1 MEEYKLRVEGIEK
14 SFPGV
19 KALSNISF
27 AVRKGTVHALCGENG
42 AGKSTLM
49 KVLTGL
55 YKADAG
61 QIFIDGKPVEI
72 RNPIQARDY
81 GISMIAQELN
91 YVSELS
97 VEENLFMGRLPVTRF
112 GRVDWKKVRQEAVR
126 FLQEEHLNYAP
137 DQKLKTLTVSDAA
150 QAPYVKAIADAGIP
164 VVTTNPTTHQAD
176 LDGETGDPEVDNAV
190 MEGTGTVDADPVAQ
204 AAVGAKRA
212 VDEVP
217 ENANVVVFR
226 GPSGNYH
233 AEKRR
238 EAWDTYFFDVR
249 DDVNILYEDYANW
262 NNDEAM
268 ALMETW
274 VQAGT
279 HIDAIISM
287 NDNMAAGA
295 IEAVRNNTDYIAE
308 DGTSNFLAY
317 GVDETAQGCLL
328 IKEGLLTATALQDA
342 GEIAELNM
350 KYADAVLK
358 GEMEYTEV
366 NDYVDAPEINA
377 DNVDEFLQI
386 YIDNGELQE
395 EVLG

>member
-1 MEEYKLRVEGIEK
+1 MKK
-14 SFPGV
+14 W
-19 KALSNISF
+19 
-27 AVRKGTVHALCGENG
+27 
-42 AGKSTLM
+42 
-49 KVLTGL
+49 KVLSAAVFAAAMVVSSMTAMADDAYRVCFVARASADTFAAWL
-55 YKADAG
+55 TNEMKKAADEYDDIELTCVSGEADDAEMAKLLEDCITK
-61 QIFIDGKPVEI
+61 QY
-72 RNPIQARDY
+72 DY
-81 GISMIAQELN
+81 VIVQSN
-91 YVSELS
+91 
-97 VEENLFMGRLPVTRF
+97 N
-112 GRVDWKKVRQEAVR
+112 
-126 FLQEEHLNYAP
+126 N
-137 DQKLKTLTVSDAA
+137 AA

-176 LDGETGDPEVDNAV
+176 LDGETGDPDVDNAV

-204 AAVGAKRA
+204 AAVGAQRA
-212 VDEVP
+212 VEEVP

-249 DDVNILYEDYANW
+249 DDVTILYEDYANW

-317 GVDETAQGCLL
+317 GVDGTAQGCLL

-342 GEIAELNM
+342 GEIAQLNM
-350 KYADAVLK
+350 KYAEAVLN

-366 NDYVDAPEINA
+366 DDYVDAPEINA

-386 YIDNGELQE
+386 YIDNGEITE
-395 EVLG
+395 ADLG

>member
-1 MEEYKLRVEGIEK
+1 MKKWKVFLAIVMAVAVMAVPITAMAEEAAEGGPYRVCFVARASADTFAAWLTNEIQKAADQYDDIE
-14 SFPGV
+14 
-19 KALSNISF
+19 
-27 AVRKGTVHALCGENG
+27 
-42 AGKSTLM
+42 
-49 KVLTGL
+49 
-55 YKADAG
+55 
-61 QIFIDGKPVEI
+61 
-72 RNPIQARDY
+72 
-81 GISMIAQELN
+81 
-91 YVSELS
+91 
-97 VEENLFMGRLPVTRF
+97 
-112 GRVDWKKVRQEAVR
+112 
-126 FLQEEHLNYAP
+126 
-137 DQKLKTLTVSDAA
+137 LTVVSGEADDNKMAQLLEDCITKQYDYVIVQSNNNAA

-190 MEGTGTVDADPVAQ
+190 MAGTGTVDADPVEQ

-212 VDEVP
+212 VEELP
-217 ENANVVVFR
+217 ENANVVVLR

-274 VQAGT
+274 VQGGT

-295 IEAVRNNTDYIAE
+295 IEAIRNNSDYFNE
-308 DGTSNFLAY
+308 DGTPNFFAY
-317 GVDETAQGCLL
+317 GVDGTAQGCLL
-328 IKEGLLTATALQDA
+328 IKEGLLTATALQNAAD
-342 GEIAELNM
+342 IAKLNM
-350 KYADAVLK
+350 EYAEKVLN
-358 GEMEYTEV
+358 GEMEYTDV

-377 DNVDEFLQI
+377 DNVDEFIQI
-386 YIDNGELQE
+386 YIDNGEITE
-395 EVLG
+395 DALGE